1 MPIVC
6 AWVYVG
12 SQAWEGLCLHV
23 CVLTDRRLLVFVC
36 TSGGG
41 KGDLWVYGCGC
52 VCAGRWAHAALSSV
66 WGREGGCKN
75 SAMHYDSSVVWV
87 LTFPLLLQLLLHLV
101 LVIYYMALAGL
112 RSA

>member
-1 MPIVC
+1 MGV
-6 AWVYVG
+6 
-12 SQAWEGLCLHV
+12 
-23 CVLTDRRLLVFVC
+23 RL
-36 TSGGG
+36 
-41 KGDLWVYGCGC
+41 WMC
-52 VCAGRWAHAALSSV
+52 VCWQMGACGSV
-66 WGREGGCKN
+66 WGREGGPRN